1 MREYYIRE
9 IVALI
14 HNMQLRYLV
23 CVWRFVKGLAE

>member
-9 IVALI
+9 IVTLM
-14 HNMQLRYLV
+14 HNMELRYLE